1 MPEYDTSARRGVAPY
16 PNLDLTSDEWTFQ
29 ERAEAVRWYE
39 LSHGN
44 GDTRYAQFAPWMID
58 NNPGGFKRYRA
69 LVPALTGVV
78 PRGIFFVHAY
88 AVTANARGCMY
99 EMIVARQHGFSKR
112 QILDV
117 LNYAFLSG
125 GPQAINAVIDVAGS
139 WLDSWD
145 DESDGTGRIAFPE
158 EWSIDPAEFK
168 SGIDPH
174 TVPVSDD
181 DAKALRNW
189 HERTNGEVPRFVDLW
204 LKLRGPGYK
213 ANRARYEQATSSRV
227 LPKQLFPLLTMH
239 LGAFEARPEVVRY
252 ALKQAKSIGGINRG
266 HIVEIIDTAF
276 VQGNEWKMAVLL
288 DGDIA
293 DTIENWD
300 D

>member
-1 MPEYDTSARRGVAPY
+1 
-16 PNLDLTSDEWTFQ
+16 
-29 ERAEAVRWYE
+29 
-39 LSHGN
+39 
-44 GDTRYAQFAPWMID
+44 
-58 NNPGGFKRYRA
+58 
-69 LVPALTGVV
+69 
-78 PRGIFFVHAY
+78 
-88 AVTANARGCMY
+88 MY

-125 GPQAINAVIDVAGS
+125 GPQAINAVVDVAGP

-145 DESDGTGRIAFPE
+145 DPDDVGRITFPQA
-158 EWSIDPAEFK
+158 WSIDPEEFQ

-181 DAKALRNW
+181 DDKALRAW
-189 HERTNGEVPRFVDLW
+189 HERVNGEVPRFVDLW

-213 ANRARYEQATSSRV
+213 ANRARYEQATSSTV
-227 LPKQLFPLLTMH
+227 LPKQIFPLMTMH
-239 LGAFEARPEVVRY
+239 LGAYEAKPGIVRY
-252 ALKQAKSIGGINRG
+252 ALKQAKSIGGITRG

-288 DGDIA
+288 DGNIA